1 MANSKNGVP
10 EQSELKQYRF
20 FELPAD
26 CVVFDDMVYRMKKEF
41 DHPGG
46 DVIKAH
52 LQRDVSVHYR
62 MMHAGHDMSGA
73 QLKKQFTLVG
83 RVQKPQVEVEKAK
96 WRRTNFSFD
105 SELATEIKAE
115 VGKIVPLRRGYA
127 PAEALAWYAAITV
140 LFIYLRIRW
149 VMTGGSAL
157 LSTVLG
163 ITSAHMYLTILHASN
178 HYEISRNELVN
189 QFGQILTG
197 SMGYLPIKW
206 FCKHQEHHAY
216 TQHMDFDPDMNM
228 RPILVKSKDEADK
241 ASWCNLF
248 QYIYIHLLGPGPMLQ
263 HGPGTF
269 NPTKGTGWIFNEWLQ
284 RRTMIEMFFK
294 FIFGFCCFLLPPVLR
309 HGFWVGAGYLMI
321 TGTVAGTIL
330 VVTFSPNHTFDE
342 VAETKGT
349 EKICWTKLQI
359 EGSANYCGSWMTL
372 FTGSLNYQIEHH
384 LFPRMHAWHYP
395 KIAPVVRR
403 ICEKHGVRYVHFP
416 TFYLAWK
423 AVLTHLYKV
432 VH

>member
-1 MANSKNGVP
+1 MASSLDRTP
-10 EQSELKQYRF
+10 EHTELKVYKF
-20 FELPAD
+20 TEIPD
-26 CVVFDDMVYRMKKEF
+26 DSVVFDDLVYRIKKTFE
-41 DHPGG
+41 HPGG

-52 LQRDVSVHYR
+52 FQRDVSVHYR

-73 QLKKQFTLVG
+73 RLKKQFTLIGQVL
-83 RVQKPQVEVEKAK
+83 KPQDETEKVK
-96 WRRTNFSFD
+96 RRRTDFSFD
-105 SELATEIKAE
+105 SKLAMEIKAE
-115 VGKIVPLRRGYA
+115 VGKVVPLTKGYA
-127 PAEALAWYAAITV
+127 PVEALAWYAVITV

-149 VMTGGSAL
+149 VMTGGSVL
-157 LSTVLG
+157 LAIFLG
-163 ITSAHMYLTILHASN
+163 IMSAHMYLTILHASN
-178 HYEISRNELVN
+178 HYEISRNELIN

-216 TQHMDFDPDMNM
+216 TQHIDFDPDMRM
-228 RPILVKSKDEADK
+228 DPILVKSKQSERI
-241 ASWCNLF
+241 SWCNTF

-269 NPTKGTGWIFNEWLQ
+269 NPTKGTGWIFNKWLQ
-284 RRTMIEMFFK
+284 RRAMKEMFFK
-294 FIFGFCCFLLPPVLR
+294 FVFGFCCFLLPSILR
-309 HGFWVGAGYLMI
+309 HGLRDGLCYLMI

-330 VVTFSPNHTFDE
+330 VATFSPNHTFDDVRE
-342 VAETKGT
+342 VKDT

-359 EGSANYCGSWMTL
+359 EGSANYCGFWMTL

-395 KIAPVVRR
+395 KIAPIVRR
-403 ICEKHGVRYVHFP
+403 ICKKHGVRYVHFP
-416 TFYLAWK
+416 TFYQAWK
-423 AVLTHLYKV
+423 AVVLQLYSL